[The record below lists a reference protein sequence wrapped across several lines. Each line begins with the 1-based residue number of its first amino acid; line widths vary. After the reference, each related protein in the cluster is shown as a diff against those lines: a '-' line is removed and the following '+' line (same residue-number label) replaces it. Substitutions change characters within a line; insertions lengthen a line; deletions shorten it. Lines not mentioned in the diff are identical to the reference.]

1 MKVIERPKVN
11 VPATKEEYAHLCDVS
26 ELAHTSAEAK
36 RELAELTGWEI
47 KTSADVWRVMGA
59 VEAAVP
65 AHWPRYDEARTM
77 QRMRGTII
85 APPREGDVISSLA
98 RVRRCKGLTQAQL
111 AEKAGMP
118 QQTISRLERGGREIG
133 NVRADTL
140 MRLAEALGVKIEE
153 LLDDR

>member
-36 RELAELTGWEI
+36 RELAELTGWAV
-47 KTSADVWRVMGA
+47 KTTADVWRVMGA
-59 VEAAVP
+59 VEVAVP

-77 QRMRGTII
+77 QRMRGRLI
-85 APPREGDVISSLA
+85 APLREGDIITPLA
-98 RVRRCKGLTQAQL
+98 RLRRERNMTQAQL

-118 QQTISRLERGGREIG
+118 QSVIARLERGGREIG

-140 MRLAEALGVKIEE
+140 ARLAEALGVAAGD
-153 LLDDR
+153 LLVK